1 MSIHK
6 AGSLGLST
14 IGINDELS
22 VHRNLNV
29 DSLVRDITSNG
40 EGLIASSGAAICL
53 LYTSP
58 SPRD

>member
-6 AGSLGLST
+6 AGLLGLSS

-29 DSLVRDITSNG
+29 DSLVEDILSNG
-40 EGLIASSGAAICL
+40 EGLIASSGAAMVD
-53 LYTSP
+53 TG
-58 SPRD
+58 

>member
-40 EGLIASSGAAICL
+40 EAVS
-53 LYTSP
+53 YTHLTLP
-58 SPRD
+58 TTPYV